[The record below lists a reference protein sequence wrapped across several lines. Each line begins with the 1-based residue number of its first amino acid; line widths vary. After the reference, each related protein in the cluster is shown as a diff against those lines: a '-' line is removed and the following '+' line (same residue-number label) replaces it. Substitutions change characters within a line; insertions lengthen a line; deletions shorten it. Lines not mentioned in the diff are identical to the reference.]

1 MSTLPHVHPDDILRL
16 QTIRSQI
23 EALEDRHVEDMTNEY
38 NVKVCKLERSIS
50 DARVKLDSVEKEIA
64 TSPTVSDDKTREL
77 DEARKAFNRLSS
89 ETEESK
95 NASVALKGDLAVLQR
110 LRKDEAQLLKAI
122 FSQPEW
128 QGLDTLRAQYDEL
141 NNIQGDLNSYQH
153 QVAIMNTAR
162 VLVEM
167 TAKNMSACRES
178 LAQGQEEVCRRH
190 LNAGQEHLIKSVEAY
205 PELKSLIDCASF
217 SQDVPR
223 EMLES
228 TVATMEQCAHRAH
241 SHVLETLHATQ
252 EAKMDQEEKLYE
264 KQHDLLRLQRGLVL
278 SQ

>member
-23 EALEDRHVEDMTNEY
+23 EAMEDRHVEDMTNEY

-77 DEARKAFNRLSS
+77 DEARKAFSRLSS

-95 NASVALKGDLAVLQR
+95 NASVALKGDFAVLQR
-110 LRKDEAQLLKAI
+110 LRKDEAQLLRAI

-128 QGLDTLRAQYDEL
+128 QELDTLRAQYDEV
-141 NNIQGDLNSYQH
+141 NNLQGAVNSYQH

-178 LAQGQEEVCRRH
+178 LTQGQEEACRRH
-190 LNAGQEHLIKSVEAY
+190 LMAGQEHLIKSIEAY
-205 PELKSLIDCASF
+205 PDLKAFIGSESF
-217 SQDVPR
+217 SQDVSWD
-223 EMLES
+223 MLES
-228 TVATMEQCAHRAH
+228 SVATMEEYANRAH
-241 SHVLETLHATQ
+241 SHILETLHETQ
-252 EAKMDQEEKLYE
+252 EAKKEQEAKLYE
-264 KQHDLLRLQRGLVL
+264 KQHELLRLQRGLVL